1 MDVVKIVG
9 MGLII
14 SLCVI
19 LIKQVKPE
27 LSFAVL
33 VAGSIIMI
41 SMIFEYFTN
50 VFGVLDTIINATG
63 IDQELFQIVL
73 KIIGIG
79 YIIEFGAGLCNDT
92 GNTSIGEKMLL
103 AGKIL
108 ILVISLPIV
117 TSLFDIVIG
126 LIP

>member
-27 LSFAVL
+27 MSFAVL

>member
-1 MDVVKIVG
+1 MDVVKIVA